1 MWDFCRSPKR
11 SHNVQEN
18 RQRDSLK
25 EQDSVPDVS
34 GQFINVGRIK
44 QKMYAKT
51 RGSRS
56 GVKWETHLDLWP
68 LCLHAAFILFC
79 TCADVLVL
87 TGCEDC
93 AEDSSAV
100 CGFSFLFVPLSEGEC
115 WNRAVGSLRFLC
127 VCGSDDF
134 FKQIWSRCE
143 LCNISSQ
150 KRNWIVKFV
159 ANANVC
165 KENCR
170 SGILKTFSFGLF
182 VFNFVHLRCVT
193 LLMRRLR

>member
-1 MWDFCRSPKR
+1 MWVESSRKCMQKHGALGVESNGKHTLTFDPYVFMQPSSCSV
-11 SHNVQEN
+11 HVLMFWFW
-18 RQRDSLK
+18 RDVRTVRRTLLLFVVFLSSLYLYRR
-25 EQDSVPDVS
+25 ES
-34 GQFINVGRIK
+34 
-44 QKMYAKT
+44 A
-51 RGSRS
+51 
-56 GVKWETHLDLWP
+56 ETELLDP
-68 LCLHAAFILFC
+68 Y
-79 TCADVLVL
+79 
-87 TGCEDC
+87 
-93 AEDSSAV
+93 DSSA
-100 CGFSFLFVPLSEGEC
+100 SA
-115 WNRAVGSLRFLC
+115 AVMT
-127 VCGSDDF
+127 F

>member
-1 MWDFCRSPKR
+1 MWVESSRKCMQKHGALGVESNGKHTLTFDPFVFMQPSSCSV
-11 SHNVQEN
+11 HVLMFWFW
-18 RQRDSLK
+18 RDVRTVRRTL
-25 EQDSVPDVS
+25 
-34 GQFINVGRIK
+34 
-44 QKMYAKT
+44 
-51 RGSRS
+51 
-56 GVKWETHLDLWP
+56 L
-68 LCLHAAFILFC
+68 LF
-79 TCADVLVL
+79 VVFLFL
-87 TGCEDC
+87 P
-93 AEDSSAV
+93 
-100 CGFSFLFVPLSEGEC
+100 LFVPLSEGEC

-127 VCGSDDF
+127 VRGSDDF

>member
-1 MWDFCRSPKR
+1 MWDFCRSPKW

-25 EQDSVPDVS
+25 EQNSVPDVS

-51 RGSRS
+51 RRSRI
-56 GVKWETHLDLWP
+56 GVKWETHLAVLWP
-68 LCLHAAFILFC
+68 FCLHAAFILFC

-93 AEDSSAV
+93 AEESSAV
-100 CGFSFLFVPLSEGEC
+100 CGFSLFSSLSLYLYRRESAETE
-115 WNRAVGSLRFLC
+115 LLDPY
-127 VCGSDDF
+127 GSDDF

>member
-1 MWDFCRSPKR
+1 MWVESSRKCMQKHGALGVESNGKHTLTFDPFVFMQPSSCSV
-11 SHNVQEN
+11 HVLMFWFW
-18 RQRDSLK
+18 RDVRTVRRTL
-25 EQDSVPDVS
+25 
-34 GQFINVGRIK
+34 
-44 QKMYAKT
+44 
-51 RGSRS
+51 
-56 GVKWETHLDLWP
+56 L
-68 LCLHAAFILFC
+68 LF
-79 TCADVLVL
+79 VVFLFL
-87 TGCEDC
+87 P
-93 AEDSSAV
+93 
-100 CGFSFLFVPLSEGEC
+100 LFVPLSEGKC

-127 VCGSDDF
+127 VRSSDDF

>member
-1 MWDFCRSPKR
+1 MGNTP
-11 SHNVQEN
+11 
-18 RQRDSLK
+18 
-25 EQDSVPDVS
+25 
-34 GQFINVGRIK
+34 
-44 QKMYAKT
+44 
-51 RGSRS
+51 
-56 GVKWETHLDLWP
+56 WP
-68 LCLHAAFILFC
+68 LTLLSSCSLHPVLYMCWCFGSDGMWGLCGGLFC
-79 TCADVLVL
+79 CLWFFFSSL
-87 TGCEDC
+87 SLYLYRRES
-93 AEDSSAV
+93 AETELLDPYDSSASAAV
-100 CGFSFLFVPLSEGEC
+100 MTFL
-115 WNRAVGSLRFLC
+115 
-127 VCGSDDF
+127 
-134 FKQIWSRCE
+134 KQIWSRCE